1 MKVIALVGVRKLEP
15 SLIVMQAEGGR
26 CHVDKKKKKKGTA
39 NIIVYKTGG
48 SSCHLSVGIV
58 PGQHTV
64 ESRDSL

>member
-15 SLIVMQAEGGR
+15 SLIVMQSEGRR
-26 CHVDKKKKKKGTA
+26 CHVDNIYIYMA
-39 NIIVYKTGG
+39 DIIVYKTGG
-48 SSCHLSVGIV
+48 SSCHLSMGTV